1 MEEVILK
8 ESQEKGAELGPESGL
23 EEIDFAPLIDY
34 FGMDRPSLDEKGE
47 LRGILEWLNAQG
59 ARDKADQ
66 LTKLKQLELRLG
78 SPPTSERRLARLVNY
93 MKLDMQI
100 DRLLKEQSA
109 YVHS

>member
-8 ESQEKGAELGPESGL
+8 DTTEKGPEVGPEAGL
-23 EEIDFAPLIDY
+23 EDIDFAPLIDY
-34 FGMDRPSLDEKGE
+34 FGMDRPSLDEKNE
-47 LRGILEWLNAQG
+47 LRGILEWLSAEG

-78 SPPTSERRLARLVNY
+78 SPPTGERRLGRLLNY

-100 DRLLKEQSA
+100 GRLLKEQSA